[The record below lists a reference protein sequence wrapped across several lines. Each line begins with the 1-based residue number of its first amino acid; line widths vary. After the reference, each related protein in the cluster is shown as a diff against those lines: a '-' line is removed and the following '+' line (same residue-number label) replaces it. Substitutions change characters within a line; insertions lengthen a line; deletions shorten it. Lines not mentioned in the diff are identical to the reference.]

1 MAAINKDIVL
11 VVSLVLSVVSLVL
24 LFGVTWYFQSS
35 LDLLQQQVEYD
46 RELLFKLQEQI
57 NVSKHIIYIC
67 SYIATLDYNEFELH
81 KDQWTGNYVT
91 SKQQATTH
99 VPIKINIMYTMAMW
113 LFKHTGWPNMQYIII
128 SYYGNNEHALHHN
141 QR

>member
-24 LFGVTWYFQSS
+24 LFGVTWYFHSS

-57 NVSKHIIYIC
+57 NVSDSLCLRILPA
-67 SYIATLDYNEFELH
+67 SY
-81 KDQWTGNYVT
+81 
-91 SKQQATTH
+91 
-99 VPIKINIMYTMAMW
+99 MYT
-113 LFKHTGWPNMQYIII
+113 L
-128 SYYGNNEHALHHN
+128 S
-141 QR
+141 

>member
-46 RELLFKLQEQI
+46 RELLIKLQEQI
-57 NVSKHIIYIC
+57 INVSRSVCIYACLTYSAIC
-67 SYIATLDYNEFELH
+67 ALLSSYVYNYIYAI
-81 KDQWTGNYVT
+81 QV
-91 SKQQATTH
+91 
-99 VPIKINIMYTMAMW
+99 NI
-113 LFKHTGWPNMQYIII
+113 
-128 SYYGNNEHALHHN
+128 
-141 QR
+141 

>member
-1 MAAINKDIVL
+1 MARTINKDIVL

-57 NVSKHIIYIC
+57 SVHGSMVR
-67 SYIATLDYNEFELH
+67 SYIHTCEVFILKYSATASYKLDL
-81 KDQWTGNYVT
+81 
-91 SKQQATTH
+91 
-99 VPIKINIMYTMAMW
+99 
-113 LFKHTGWPNMQYIII
+113 
-128 SYYGNNEHALHHN
+128 
-141 QR
+141 

>member
-57 NVSKHIIYIC
+57 NVSDSLC
-67 SYIATLDYNEFELH
+67 LSYQLHVYNNAQL
-81 KDQWTGNYVT
+81 K
-91 SKQQATTH
+91 
-99 VPIKINIMYTMAMW
+99 
-113 LFKHTGWPNMQYIII
+113 L
-128 SYYGNNEHALHHN
+128 
-141 QR
+141 

>member
-1 MAAINKDIVL
+1 MAADNRDVVL

-57 NVSKHIIYIC
+57 NVSTHIMQLL
-67 SYIATLDYNEFELH
+67 ATY
-81 KDQWTGNYVT
+81 TYVL
-91 SKQQATTH
+91 KA
-99 VPIKINIMYTMAMW
+99 A
-113 LFKHTGWPNMQYIII
+113 
-128 SYYGNNEHALHHN
+128 
-141 QR
+141 

>member
-1 MAAINKDIVL
+1 MSVNKLHTSAMASAINKDIVL

-57 NVSKHIIYIC
+57 NVS
-67 SYIATLDYNEFELH
+67 
-81 KDQWTGNYVT
+81 
-91 SKQQATTH
+91 
-99 VPIKINIMYTMAMW
+99 IKC
-113 LFKHTGWPNMQYIII
+113 
-128 SYYGNNEHALHHN
+128 
-141 QR
+141 